1 MKNLV
6 LVFTMFLGLNSFGQ
20 TVENN
25 HSENVVSDTI
35 NVTGQYLNFTSE
47 YSKEMESW
55 SKERLEHF
63 NKTFVYTRGNFRIPD
78 KPLTLY
84 KP

>member
-1 MKNLV
+1 MKKLV

-20 TVENN
+20 TIENN
-25 HSENVVSDTI
+25 NSESIVSDTI
-35 NVTGQYLNFTSE
+35 NVMSKHLNFTSE
-47 YSKEMESW
+47 YAKEMQTW

-63 NKTFVYTRGNFRIPD
+63 NETFVYTRGNFTIPD
-78 KPLTLY
+78 KPIRPY